1 MISIFT
7 GSLGLFV
14 ALLIVFLMRKD
25 RLHVS
30 HGMSWVVVAVC
41 FALLGF
47 APGIVDAVAK
57 YAGVSYPPVL
67 ALTLAI
73 ALLVIKILFM
83 DIERSHIEM
92 RNQRL
97 VQRMAMLEADLR
109 AALEAMEK
117 REGPSSQNKMSGK
130 DDDGKEQ
137 TH

>member
-7 GSLGLFV
+7 GSLGLCV
-14 ALLIVFLMRKD
+14 AALIVFLMRRD
-25 RLHVS
+25 RLHAS
-30 HGMSWVVVAVC
+30 HGMSWVVIAVC

-57 YAGVSYPPVL
+57 YTGVSYPPVL

-109 AALEAMEK
+109 TGLEAMEK
-117 REGPSSQNKMSGK
+117 REGQFTQDKMSGI
-130 DDDGKEQ
+130 DNDGEEQ
-137 TH
+137 TL

>member
-1 MISIFT
+1 
-7 GSLGLFV
+7 
-14 ALLIVFLMRKD
+14 
-25 RLHVS
+25 
-30 HGMSWVVVAVC
+30 MSWVVIAVC

-57 YAGVSYPPVL
+57 YTGVSYPPVL

-109 AALEAMEK
+109 TGLEAMEK
-117 REGPSSQNKMSGK
+117 REGQFTQDKMSGI
-130 DDDGKEQ
+130 DNDGEEQ
-137 TH
+137 TL